1 MPAPRTA
8 IGVCY
13 GPRCSD
19 FGSREMAE
27 ELKQLGLEVEALDC
41 QSLCPH
47 APAIRMTDRFIHRA
61 TVERVTG
68 YLAQKA
74 QESQAKKQA

>member
-1 MPAPRTA
+1 MMTAPKAA

-27 ELKQLGLEVEALDC
+27 ELKKQGLEVEALDC

-47 APAIRMTDRFIHRA
+47 APAIRVTDRFIHRA
-61 TVERVTG
+61 TVERVTD
-68 YLAQKA
+68 YLAQ
-74 QESQAKKQA
+74 SLAKEQK

>member
-1 MPAPRTA
+1 MSEVKSK

-19 FGSREMAE
+19 FGSRDMAE
-27 ELKQLGLEVEALDC
+27 VLRKQGHAVEDLDC

-47 APAIRMTDRFIHRA
+47 APAIRVGDRFVHRA
-61 TVERVTG
+61 TLEQVNEK
-68 YLAQKA
+68 LE
-74 QESQAKKQA
+74 ESL

>member
-1 MPAPRTA
+1 MSASKPA

-19 FGSREMAE
+19 FGSRDMAE
-27 ELKQLGLEVEALDC
+27 ELRKQGYEVEDLDC

-47 APAIRMTDRFIHRA
+47 APAIRVGDRFIHRA
-61 TVERVTG
+61 TAEK
-68 YLAQKA
+68 LAEKISEAVA
-74 QESQAKKQA
+74 QE

>member
-1 MPAPRTA
+1 MCSNKKV

-19 FGSREMAE
+19 FGGRDMAEALREM
-27 ELKQLGLEVEALDC
+27 GHEVENLDC

-47 APAIRMTDRFIHRA
+47 APAIRVNGRFVHRA
-61 TVERVTG
+61 TIERVKEK
-68 YLAQKA
+68 L
-74 QESQAKKQA
+74 